1 MFTLFGVILG
11 IIYGG
16 FWGAVLGFI
25 VGSFLDSVVFR
36 KKIYTK
42 KHYYSQNDFSRIILI
57 LSAAVMK
64 SDTRLKTSELD
75 YVKEYLRQNFSPQT
89 AQSLL
94 LQLREILE
102 QDYQIGPVCEEVRM
116 NASISE
122 KLYILQFLFGLAGAD
137 GTYSNAELMTIQH
150 ISDLIGISRGDFES
164 IKTMYIGWSRAGA
177 YTYSGSYS
185 TTSSAPTCDLDN
197 DYKILEI
204 PSTATNDEVK
214 ANYRMLAKKYH
225 PDKVNHLG
233 EDIRKAAEVKFTKL
247 NQAYER
253 IKKSRG
259 MN

>member
-1 MFTLFGVILG
+1 MFTLVGVILG

-25 VGSFLDSVVFR
+25 IGSFLDSVVFR
-36 KKIYTK
+36 KKVNVK
-42 KHYYSQNDFSRIILI
+42 KHFYSQNDFSRIILI
-57 LSAAVMK
+57 LTAAVMK
-64 SDTRLKTSELD
+64 SDTELKTSELD
-75 YVKEYLRQNFSPQT
+75 YVKEYLKQNFSPQT

-94 LQLREILE
+94 LQLREILK
-102 QDYQIGPVCEEVRM
+102 QDYQIDPVCGEIRM
-116 NASISE
+116 NASVSE

-137 GTYSNAELMTIQH
+137 GNYSTAEVMTIQH

-164 IKTMYIGWSRAGA
+164 IKTMYMGWSRGGA

-185 TTSSAPTCDLDN
+185 TTSSAPIYDLDN
-197 DYKILEI
+197 DYRILEI

-214 ANYRMLAKKYH
+214 SNYRMLAKKYH